1 MRTRILFLA
10 FLHMILVGSL
20 PLHAQE
26 NAGKLLRDLA
36 DELANNLRKKVKN
49 ANLPKGCKI
58 YVMPFRTGKD
68 GVDTLR
74 TRLGLKL
81 ATELSHRLGEMSAN
95 GDLAFIPKILST
107 QEEGKYLHEIQL
119 QHLQPPATMAEES
132 EFYKRLSLDQKPDFY
147 LTGAYEIDASFTR
160 ISLVKTSL
168 VRDKFNE
175 ELSKKPDV
183 YIDPLEQSINTLH
196 AEQLKKW
203 DSPLIPPADAYLKLI
218 QFDASQ
224 KTDFAT
230 MSLINGKTNAVIK
243 AGEKLRLGMP
253 YQLKAELTKNA
264 YLYAF
269 YYESQDPLHKM
280 YMIGPLDEKSNLLAK
295 AGTVLL
301 PDERNI
307 FEPSPPA
314 DRQAIVKLIA
324 STKKMP
330 LSISTSP
337 EGYVYLSAEE
347 AMRFV
352 SILERM
358 DKDDI
363 CASKLL
369 YEIE

>member
-1 MRTRILFLA
+1 MKILFLA
-10 FLHMILVGSL
+10 LLNIVLLGSH
-20 PLHAQE
+20 PLRAQE

-49 ANLPKGCKI
+49 ADLPKGCKI

-81 ATELSHRLGEMSAN
+81 ATELSHRLGEMSVS
-95 GDLAFIPKILST
+95 GDLPFRPKILST
-107 QEEGKYLHEIQL
+107 REEGKDLHEIQL

-147 LTGAYEIDASFTR
+147 LTGAYEIDASYSS
-160 ISLVKTSL
+160 ISLVKASL
-168 VRDKFNE
+168 VRDVFNE
-175 ELSKKPDV
+175 KLSGKPDV
-183 YIDPLEQSINTLH
+183 YLDPLEKSIKANQ

-203 DSPLIPPADAYLKLI
+203 DNPLIPPADAYLKLI
-218 QFDASQ
+218 QFTVNHKS
-224 KTDFAT
+224 DFAT

-243 AGEKLRLGMP
+243 TGEKLKLGMP

-280 YMIGPLDEKSNLLAK
+280 YMIGPLDEKGNLLSK